1 MPAGDGACVKSLQ
14 QAIPA
19 RGACSG
25 AVQSTPAMKTLLT
38 FVRRTACHGLLAL
51 VFFWPALS
59 GAETALI
66 AVASNFSEV
75 AESLVRDFENLSEH
89 EIEIS
94 AASTGKHYAQ
104 INNGAPY
111 DAFLAADQ
119 ASPRRL
125 EESAVAV
132 AGTRFVYA
140 IGKLTLWSPDEKL
153 IGDDGIAVLEKQDF
167 HALAIANPALA
178 PYGIAARETLL
189 SLGLWNALEHKIVM
203 GENVGQAFAFAATGN
218 AELGLVALAS
228 VISKR
233 NAQTGSRWA
242 VPSELHAPIRQ
253 DAVLLE
259 HGSGNAA
266 AVAFLAYLQSDEAR
280 LTIESFGYGL
290 E

>member
-1 MPAGDGACVKSLQ
+1 MT
-14 QAIPA
+14 
-19 RGACSG
+19 R
-25 AVQSTPAMKTLLT
+25 LLT
-38 FVRRTACHGLLAL
+38 KVRRSFSRGLPLLA
-51 VFFWPALS
+51 FFWPALC
-59 GAETALI
+59 GADTALI
-66 AVASNFSEV
+66 AVASNFAEV

-94 AASTGKHYAQ
+94 ASSTGKHYAQ
-104 INNGAPY
+104 IINGAPF
-111 DAFLAADQ
+111 DAMLAADQ

-125 EESAVAV
+125 EESEDAV

-140 IGKLTLWSPDEKL
+140 IGKLTLWSADRGL
-153 IGDDGIAVLEKQDF
+153 IGGDGIALLEKQEF
-167 HALAIANPALA
+167 RALAIANPALA
-178 PYGIAARETLL
+178 PYGIAAKETLL
-189 SLGLWNALEHKIVM
+189 SLGLWNALEQKIVM
-203 GENVGQAFAFAATGN
+203 GENIGQAFALTATGN

-233 NAQTGSRWA
+233 NARNGSRWD

-259 HGSGNAA
+259 HGYGNAA

-280 LTIESFGYGL
+280 LTIGSFGYGL

>member
-1 MPAGDGACVKSLQ
+1 MTTRITMTRRSGWRSL
-14 QAIPA
+14 A
-19 RGACSG
+19 
-25 AVQSTPAMKTLLT
+25 
-38 FVRRTACHGLLAL
+38 AL
-51 VFFWPALS
+51 VFFWPALC

-89 EIEIS
+89 EIEAS

-104 INNGAPY
+104 IVNGAPY
-111 DAFLAADQ
+111 DALLAADQ

-125 EESAVAV
+125 EESEIAV

-140 IGKLTLWSPDEKL
+140 IGKLTLWSADEEL
-153 IGDDGIAVLEKQDF
+153 IHGDGIAVLEKQDF
-167 HALAIANPALA
+167 RALAIANPALA
-178 PYGIAARETLL
+178 PYGVAARETLQ

-203 GENVGQAFAFAATGN
+203 GENVGQAFVLTATGN
-218 AELGLVALAS
+218 AELGLVALSS

-233 NAQTGSRWA
+233 NENTGSRWD
-242 VPSELHAPIRQ
+242 VPSELHTPIRQ

-259 HGSGNAA
+259 HGYGNAA

>member
-1 MPAGDGACVKSLQ
+1 MTTPTTIAPLS
-14 QAIPA
+14 A
-19 RGACSG
+19 RRALS
-25 AVQSTPAMKTLLT
+25 
-38 FVRRTACHGLLAL
+38 AL
-51 VFFWPALS
+51 VLFWPALC
-59 GAETALI
+59 GAEAALI
-66 AVASNFSEV
+66 AVASNFAEV

-94 AASTGKHYAQ
+94 ASSTGKHYAQ
-104 INNGAPY
+104 IINGAPF

-125 EESAVAV
+125 EESEVAV

-140 IGKLTLWSPDEKL
+140 IGKLTLWSLDKEL
-153 IGDDGIAVLEKQDF
+153 IHGDGIAVLEKQEF
-167 HALAIANPALA
+167 RALAIANPALA
-178 PYGIAARETLL
+178 PYGIAAKETLQ

-203 GENVGQAFAFAATGN
+203 GENIGQAFALAATGN
-218 AELGLVALAS
+218 AELGLVALSS

-233 NAQTGSRWA
+233 NEKTGSRWD

-259 HGSGNAA
+259 HGYGNAA